1 MINAELDVHE
11 RVARKI
17 LEQRVR
23 AGAAFHP
30 MLLGFRDDELLVS
43 VIPPPPGDGDA
54 ILSVGTLMSG
64 GFALDQMLLLADTY
78 HSKMRENPVTG
89 ERWRH
94 GEMGILAEYHNG
106 MEKGWVT
113 EALVLS
119 LLRRQQSAL
128 EMRVIPYRRT
138 AGGTVSWQS
147 SERLDATEDTAVTG
161 RLTTMM
167 SADPLGQ
174 PVNSREE
181 ADREVLDVLAAA
193 GCLTIWRE
201 VEKQAE

>member
-11 RVARKI
+11 RVARKV

-30 MLLGFRDDELLVS
+30 MLLGFRDGELLVS
-43 VIPPPPGDGDA
+43 VVPPPPGDGDA

-78 HSKMRENPVTG
+78 HSKMQENPLTG
-89 ERWRH
+89 NDWRH
-94 GEMGILAEYHNG
+94 GEMANVAEYLNG
-106 MEKGWVT
+106 VGKGWVS

-119 LLRRQQSAL
+119 LMRRQQSAL

-147 SERLDATEDTAVTG
+147 SERMDTTGDRRVLG